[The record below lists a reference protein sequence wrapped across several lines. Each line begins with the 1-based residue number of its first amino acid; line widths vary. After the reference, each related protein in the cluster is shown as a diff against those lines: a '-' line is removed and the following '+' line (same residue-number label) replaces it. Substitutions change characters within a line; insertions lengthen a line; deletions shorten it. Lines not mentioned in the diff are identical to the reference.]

1 MAFSFYHREMLG
13 LLKALDPAKFSPVSF
28 VVADTDKLSR
38 EKAELDFPGADFVVI
53 PRYWNISN
61 VPV

>member
-1 MAFSFYHREMLG
+1 MLG

-38 EKAELDFPGADFVVI
+38 EKAELDFPGADFVVM